1 MKHMKRFLR
10 FILILVAIYVGVLVL
25 NIISLV
31 MTVTLWGPISE
42 QTSTMLTTI
51 LV

>member
-1 MKHMKRFLR
+1 MKHMRRFLR
-10 FILILVAIYVGVLVL
+10 FVLILVAIYVAILVL

-31 MTVTLWGPISE
+31 MTVTVWGPSE
-42 QTSTMLTTI
+42 ASTMLTTI

>member
-10 FILILVAIYVGVLVL
+10 FILILIAIYVAILVL

-31 MTVTLWGPISE
+31 MTVQLWGPSE
-42 QTSTMLTTI
+42 ASTMLTTI

>member
-10 FILILVAIYVGVLVL
+10 FILILVAIYVAILVL
-25 NIISLV
+25 NIIALV
-31 MTVTLWGPISE
+31 MTVTLWGPSE
-42 QTSTMLTTI
+42 ASTMLTTI

>member
-1 MKHMKRFLR
+1 MKHMRRFLR
-10 FILILVAIYVGVLVL
+10 FILILVAIYVAILVL

-31 MTVTLWGPISE
+31 MTVTLWGPSE
-42 QTSTMLTTI
+42 ASTMLTTI

>member
-10 FILILVAIYVGVLVL
+10 FILILVAIYVAVLVL
-25 NIISLV
+25 NVISLV

-42 QTSTMLTTI
+42 QTSTMLTAI
-51 LV
+51 VV

>member
-10 FILILVAIYVGVLVL
+10 FILILVAIYVAILVL

-31 MTVTLWGPISE
+31 MTVTVWDPSE
-42 QTSTMLTTI
+42 ASTMLTAI
-51 LV
+51 VV

>member
-10 FILILVAIYVGVLVL
+10 FILILIAIYVAILVL

-31 MTVTLWGPISE
+31 MTVTVWGPSE
-42 QTSTMLTTI
+42 ASTMLTAI
-51 LV
+51 VV

>member
-10 FILILVAIYVGVLVL
+10 FILILVAIYVAVLVL

-42 QTSTMLTTI
+42 QTSTMLTI

>member
-10 FILILVAIYVGVLVL
+10 FVLILVAIYVAILVL

-31 MTVTLWGPISE
+31 MTVTVWGPSE
-42 QTSTMLTTI
+42 ASTMLTTI

>member
-1 MKHMKRFLR
+1 MKHMRRFLR
-10 FILILVAIYVGVLVL
+10 FVLILVAIYVALLVL

-31 MTVTLWGPISE
+31 MTVTVWGPSE
-42 QTSTMLTTI
+42 ASTMLTTI

>member
-10 FILILVAIYVGVLVL
+10 FILILVAIYVAILVL
-25 NIISLV
+25 NIVSLV

-42 QTSTMLTTI
+42 ASTMLTTI

>member
-1 MKHMKRFLR
+1 MKHMRRFLR
-10 FILILVAIYVGVLVL
+10 FILILVAIYVAVLVL

-31 MTVTLWGPISE
+31 MTVTLWGPSE

>member
-10 FILILVAIYVGVLVL
+10 FVLILVAIYVAILVL
-25 NIISLV
+25 NIVSLV
-31 MTVTLWGPISE
+31 MTATLWGPSE
-42 QTSTMLTTI
+42 ASTMLTTI

>member
-1 MKHMKRFLR
+1 MKYMKRFLR
-10 FILILVAIYVGVLVL
+10 FILILVAIYVAILVL

-31 MTVTLWGPISE
+31 MTVTVWGPSE
-42 QTSTMLTTI
+42 ASTMLTTI